1 MDDNGI
7 KSAFTRRD
15 FLSTSVKAGAAAFTT
30 ALLPHLNASATSR
43 YNVLFIIVDD
53 LRPMLGCYG
62 HPEMYT
68 PNIDALA
75 RRGTLFNR
83 AYCQFPLCNPSRASM
98 LTGLRPG
105 TTFVRNNLAD
115 VRANLPEA
123 VTLPQHFKAAGYHTQ
138 SVGRITHLPSFQD
151 DENSW
156 SVASWRPPWIP
167 FILEETPSWQAL
179 DVGDDELRDGKTA
192 KRAVEVLSHLKER
205 PFLLAVGFYKPH
217 LPLKMPKKYFELYET
232 QTFKLPNS
240 ALLPKDAPAIA
251 STNWQQ
257 ILSYQDLPSGNTPL
271 SHEKTLELIKAYAAS
286 ISYVDAQIGRV
297 LVQLDTLGLAENTV
311 IVFCGD
317 HGHHLGEQGIWE
329 KRTLFE
335 ASLRSPL
342 IVSVP
347 GQSHLNAKTDA
358 LVELV
363 DIYPTLCDACGLLTP
378 PELEGLSV
386 MPVIENPTRSWK
398 TAAFS
403 EVRRGGMRASSMR
416 TERYRYT
423 EWGQKG
429 RRGKELYDYEIGPDE
444 TVNIASLPE
453 TAGLV
458 AQLSEQLRAG
468 WQSALPLA
476 PSIISPQ
483 LLRWDINKDGVVDIL
498 DILLISNNFGKTRQ
512 EFPRGDVN
520 EDGTIDVIDLIIV
533 ASHFGETSHGTAA
546 PLAPP
551 QLPGHQVDSLTSWL
565 SKAYTADDGTAVFR
579 KGIATLERLLNMAM
593 ATETV
598 LLPNYPNP
606 FNPETWIPYDLAQAA
621 EVLIDIYTPDG
632 APIRQ
637 LSLGFQSAG
646 IYRTRAR
653 AAYWDG
659 RNAVGE
665 SVASGIYLYTLQ
677 ALYSD
682 GLRHQSTRRMVVLK

>member
-7 KSAFTRRD
+7 KSTFTRRD

-30 ALLPHLNASATSR
+30 GLLPHLNASATSR

-83 AYCQFPLCNPSRASM
+83 TYCQFPLCNPSRASL
-98 LTGLRPG
+98 LTGLRPE
-105 TTFVRNNLAD
+105 TTSVRNNSAD
-115 VRANLPEA
+115 VRANLPAA
-123 VTLPQHFKAAGYHTQ
+123 VTLPQHFKAQGYHTG
-138 SVGRITHLPSFQD
+138 SVGKIVHRIPATE
-151 DENSW
+151 DELSW
-156 SVASWRPPWIP
+156 SEPIWREPHRSINR
-167 FILEETPSWQAL
+167 TTSPSWAAL
-179 DVGDDELRDGKTA
+179 EVEDDELEDGKIA
-192 KRAVEVLSHLKER
+192 NAAVDTLADIKDFS
-205 PFLLAVGFYKPH
+205 FFLAVGFNKPH
-217 LPLKMPKKYFELYET
+217 LPFYAPRHYFDLYSA
-232 QTFKLPNS
+232 QDFKVPVDSNLPMN
-240 ALLPKDAPAIA
+240 APQIA
-251 STNWQQ
+251 SNSKS
-257 ILSYQDLPSGNTPL
+257 LKVYQDISRNPPFSDA
-271 SHEKTLELIKAYAAS
+271 KTLELTRAYAAN
-286 ISYVDAQIGRV
+286 ISYVDALVGLV
-297 LVQLDTLGLAENTV
+297 LTQLDALELTKNTV

-317 HGHHLGEQGIWE
+317 HGFHLGEHGLWR
-329 KRTLFE
+329 KNTLFE

-403 EVRRGGMRASSMR
+403 EVRRGGIKGYSMR

-429 RRGKELYDYEIGPDE
+429 RRGKELYDYEIAPDE

-632 APIRQ
+632 ASIRQ

-665 SVASGIYLYTLQ
+665 SVASGVYFYTLQ
-677 ALYSD
+677 VSHSD